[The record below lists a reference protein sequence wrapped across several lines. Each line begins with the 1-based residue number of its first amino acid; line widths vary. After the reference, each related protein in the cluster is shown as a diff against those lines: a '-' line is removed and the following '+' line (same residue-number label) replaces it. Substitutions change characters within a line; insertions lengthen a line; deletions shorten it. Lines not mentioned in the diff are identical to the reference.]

1 MRPVRVQLEGFSTF
15 REPTVVDFADADLFA
30 FVGPTGAG
38 KSSVI
43 DGMVFALYG
52 SVPRYGREGLVHP
65 VISQGRPEARVRLDF
80 EVHGVLHTAVRVVRR
95 TKTGASTKEA
105 RLERRG
111 EVLASDAP
119 SVTAAV
125 CDLLGLDLE
134 QFTKCVVLPQGAF
147 AALLHD
153 TTSKRQDLLVKLLD
167 LGVYEQVA
175 QAARR
180 RVQSADHRIAVIDE
194 HLVELAHATD
204 EAVGAAHRRV
214 AAVDA
219 VVDRLDAAAPE
230 LAALLDKVHS
240 TDSEAAELRA
250 RAGALA
256 AVRVPPEVAD
266 VTARRASADRTLS
279 DATTAEER
287 AVARVDEARAERDH
301 LGDVASLQSLLDAW
315 RTLDS
320 LAGRG
325 DTGAAMVAER
335 EAAMASLAEELET
348 ARSSVLDTERAV
360 AAARVEHAAADLAR
374 HLHPGDDCPVCGG
387 RVDTLPAVD
396 TAALESAEFAHRDAL
411 AAAKTA
417 EESWRNADR
426 DVAGLRA
433 KLEERRSELERTRVA
448 VEGAPPVEHVQATL
462 AAIAA
467 ADAALD
473 AAQRTDRELRARTA
487 EARRAQDQ
495 AVRAEDAARTEL
507 VATRDGVAALGP
519 PPTGNDLAADW
530 SALAAWA
537 AEQAEA
543 VRDRLRGLQDER
555 QRIQQTHDDLVADLV
570 AGAVAAGIT
579 VPDPARLRDACVAAA
594 ADARTTLERLV
605 TDAER
610 AAGHREERARA
621 AEQRSVHELLAAEL
635 GPRRFEAWLLE
646 EALASLV
653 AGASERLEQLSSGRY
668 AVAIDDKK
676 QFEVI
681 DHANADE
688 RRLARTLSGG
698 ETFLA
703 SLALALALAER
714 VTELSGSG
722 HASLDA
728 IFLDE
733 GFGTLD
739 PETLDVVASAIEEL
753 GASGRMVGVVSHVR
767 ELAERVPVRFEVRRG
782 AESSTVERVD
792 L

>member
-1 MRPVRVQLEGFSTF
+1 MRPLRVELEGFSAF
-15 REPTVVDFADADLFA
+15 REPTVVDFRDADLFA

-80 EVHGVLHTAVRVVRR
+80 EVHGVAHTAVRVVRR

-105 RLERRG
+105 RLERGG

-119 SVTAAV
+119 SVTVAV

-180 RVQSADHRIAVIDE
+180 RVQAADHRIAVIDE
-194 HLVELAHATD
+194 HLVDLAHATD
-204 EAVGAAHRRV
+204 EAVASGRERI
-214 AAVDA
+214 AVVDR

-230 LAALLDKVHS
+230 LAALADKLRS
-240 TDSEAAELRA
+240 TEGEAAEL
-250 RAGALA
+250 GSQVALLGE
-256 AVRVPPEVAD
+256 VRVPADVAD
-266 VTARRASADRTLS
+266 VAGRGAAAAAAVAEASAAE
-279 DATTAEER
+279 DA
-287 AVARVDEARAERDH
+287 AVALVDAARAAREQ
-301 LGDVASLQSLLDAW
+301 LGDTAALRSQLEAW
-315 RTLDS
+315 RSVDD
-320 LAGRG
+320 LAGRV
-325 DTGAAMVAER
+325 DTGAAMVTER
-335 EAAMASLAEELET
+335 EAAIAPLVDALDAARRSVAEAEQ
-348 ARSSVLDTERAV
+348 AV
-360 AAARVEHAAADLAR
+360 AAARVDHAAADLAR

-387 RVDTLPAVD
+387 RVESLPAPDIGALDAVED
-396 TAALESAEFAHRDAL
+396 RHRAAV
-411 AAAKTA
+411 AAARA
-417 EESWRNADR
+417 ADDAWRAADR
-426 DVAGLRA
+426 ELVGLRS
-433 KLEERRSELERTRVA
+433 KLEERRGELERARSAVA
-448 VEGAPPVEHVQATL
+448 GAPAPEELAETLRAIEAAEAAL
-462 AAIAA
+462 AAAQRGDRTARTRA
-467 ADAALD
+467 ADARRALD
-473 AAQRTDRELRARTA
+473 EAA
-487 EARRAQDQ
+487 
-495 AVRAEDAARTEL
+495 RAEDAARAAL
-507 VATRDGVAALGP
+507 VSARDRVASLGP
-519 PPTGNDLAADW
+519 PATGTDLAADW
-530 SALAAWA
+530 SVLADWAVARAAALHARLAGLDDERASLQRTRDELAAGLV
-537 AEQAEA
+537 AEA
-543 VRDRLRGLQDER
+543 
-555 QRIQQTHDDLVADLV
+555 T
-570 AGAVAAGIT
+570 AAGVA

-594 ADARTTLERLV
+594 ADARSSVERLV
-605 TDAER
+605 ADAER
-610 AAGHREERARA
+610 AAAHRAERVDV
-621 AEQRSVHELLAAEL
+621 AEQRAVHDLLAAEL

-668 AVAIDDKK
+668 AVAIDAKE

-714 VTELSGSG
+714 VTELAGTG

-739 PETLDVVASAIEEL
+739 PEALDVVATAIEEL

-782 AESSTVERVD
+782 VESSTVERVD
-792 L
+792 V

>member
-1 MRPVRVQLEGFSTF
+1 MRPVRIELEGFSAF
-15 REPTVVDFADADLFA
+15 RAPTVVDFRDADLFA

-43 DGMVFALYG
+43 DGMIFALYG

-80 EVHGVLHTAVRVVRR
+80 EVHGVAHTAVRVVRR

-105 RLERRG
+105 RLERGG

-119 SVTAAV
+119 GVTAAV
-125 CDLLGLDLE
+125 CSLLGLDLE

-180 RVQSADHRIAVIDE
+180 RMQSADHRLAVLDE
-194 HLVELAHATD
+194 HLADLAHATD
-204 EAVGAAHRRV
+204 EAVV
-214 AAVDA
+214 AARARIGVMDG
-219 VVDRLDAAAPE
+219 VVDRLDTAAPE
-230 LAALLDKVHS
+230 LAALADKVRS
-240 TDSEAAELRA
+240 SDDQASVLRSQVSLLAE
-250 RAGALA
+250 
-256 AVRVPPEVAD
+256 VRVPPGIAD
-266 VTARRASADRTLS
+266 VAGRRAAAGAAL
-279 DATTAEER
+279 AE
-287 AVARVDEARAERDH
+287 AAAAERDAVALVDAARAARDE
-301 LGDVASLQSLLDAW
+301 LGDAAVLRSLVAAW
-315 RTLDS
+315 GAVDD
-320 LAGRG
+320 LAGRVE
-325 DTGAAMVAER
+325 TGAAMVRDREATLAPLADALEAAAREAER
-335 EAAMASLAEELET
+335 AEQAL
-348 ARSSVLDTERAV
+348 

-374 HLHPGDDCPVCGG
+374 HLHAGDDCPVCGA
-387 RVDTLPAVD
+387 RVDSLPER
-396 TAALESAEFAHRDAL
+396 AADPLAEVEARHRSTVASARAADDA
-411 AAAKTA
+411 
-417 EESWRNADR
+417 WRGADR
-426 DVAGLRA
+426 ELVALRS
-433 KLEERRSELERTRVA
+433 KLDERRSELERARAAVA
-448 VEGAPPVEHVQATL
+448 EAPPATEL
-462 AAIAA
+462 QRTLDAIGAAE
-467 ADAALD
+467 AALD
-473 AAQRTDRELRARTA
+473 AAQRRDRAARARAA
-487 EARRAQDQ
+487 EARSALDA
-495 AVRAEDAARTEL
+495 AVRAEDQARAVL
-507 VATRDGVAALGP
+507 GATRDGVASLGP
-519 PPTGNDLAADW
+519 PATGTDLAVDW
-530 SALAAWA
+530 AALDAWA
-537 AEQAEA
+537 TGHADAL
-543 VRDRLRGLQDER
+543 RSRLAGLDDER
-555 QRIQQTHDDLVADLV
+555 AALQRTHDELLAELVAH
-570 AGAVAAGIT
+570 ATAAGVA
-579 VPDPARLRDACVAAA
+579 VPAPARLRDACVAAA
-594 ADARTTLERLV
+594 ADARSAHERLAA
-605 TDAER
+605 DAER
-610 AAGHREERARA
+610 AAGHRVEHDQV
-621 AEQRSVHELLAAEL
+621 AEQRAVHELLAAEL
-635 GPRRFEAWLLE
+635 GPRRFEAWILA

-668 AVAIDDKK
+668 AVAIDDKE

-714 VTELSGSG
+714 VTELSGPG

-739 PETLDVVASAIEEL
+739 PEALDVVASAIEEL

-792 L
+792 V

>member
-1 MRPVRVQLEGFSTF
+1 MRPVRVELEGFSAF
-15 REPTVVDFADADLFA
+15 REATVVDFTDADLFA

-80 EVHGVLHTAVRVVRR
+80 EVRGVLHTAVRVVRR
-95 TKTGASTKEA
+95 TKAGASTKEA
-105 RLERRG
+105 RLERGG
-111 EVLASDAP
+111 EVLAADAP

-134 QFTKCVVLPQGAF
+134 QFTKTVVLPQGAF

-180 RVQSADHRIAVIDE
+180 RVQTADHRIAVIDE
-194 HLVELAHATD
+194 HLVDLAHATPD
-204 EAVGAAHRRV
+204 AV
-214 AAVDA
+214 AAARERVRVVDA
-219 VVDRLDAAAPE
+219 VVERLDAAAPE
-230 LAALLDKVHS
+230 LAALADKVRS
-240 TDSEAAELRA
+240 SDAEAMALRA
-250 RAGALA
+250 QLDALT
-256 AVRVPPEVAD
+256 AVRVPAD
-266 VTARRASADRTLS
+266 VAGVAAGRA
-279 DATTAEER
+279 DAERGLAEAEEAESVAVAALDAARSAR
-287 AVARVDEARAERDH
+287 AALGDAGIAERQLSGWRSVESLVARV
-301 LGDVASLQSLLDAW
+301 
-315 RTLDS
+315 
-320 LAGRG
+320 

-335 EAAMASLAEELET
+335 EAALDPLAASLRAAEGKVT
-348 ARSSVLDTERAV
+348 AAEQAV
-360 AAARVEHAAADLAR
+360 AAARVDHAAADLAR
-374 HLHPGDDCPVCGG
+374 HLHAGDDCPVCGG
-387 RVDTLPAVD
+387 RVDTLPTFDAG
-396 TAALESAEFAHRDAL
+396 TLEQAESARRAAVGAARTADDA
-411 AAAKTA
+411 
-417 EESWRNADR
+417 WRAADR
-426 DVAGLRA
+426 ELAGLRA
-433 KLEERRSELERTRVA
+433 KLEERRAELERARSA
-448 VEGAPPVEHVQATL
+448 IDGAPTAEALQQTL
-462 AAIAA
+462 EAIAA
-467 ADAALD
+467 AEAELV
-473 AAQRTDRELRARTA
+473 AAQAADQDARARVA
-487 EARRAQDQ
+487 EARRSLDA
-495 AVRAEDAARTEL
+495 ASRVADAARASL
-507 VATRDGVAALGP
+507 VAARDGVAVLGP
-519 PPTGNDLAADW
+519 PPTGTDLAADW
-530 SALAAWA
+530 AALAGWA
-537 AEQAEA
+537 SEQAA
-543 VRDRLRGLQDER
+543 SVRARLAQLDDER
-555 QRIQQTHDDLVADLV
+555 AGMQQAHRQLTDDLLV
-570 AGAVAAGIT
+570 AARSAGIAVAE
-579 VPDPARLRDACVAAA
+579 PDRLRDACVAAA
-594 ADARTTLERLV
+594 ADARTTAERLAADV
-605 TDAER
+605 ER
-610 AAGHREERARA
+610 AAGHRDEREAVSERRA
-621 AEQRSVHELLAAEL
+621 VHELLAAEL

-714 VTELSGSG
+714 VAELSGSG

-753 GASGRMVGVVSHVR
+753 GASGRMVGIVSHVR

-782 AESSTVERVD
+782 IESSTVERVD

>member
-1 MRPVRVQLEGFSTF
+1 MRPLRVELEGFSAF
-15 REPTVVDFADADLFA
+15 REPTVVDFRDADLFA

-80 EVHGVLHTAVRVVRR
+80 EVHGIAHTAVRVVRR
-95 TKTGASTKEA
+95 TKTGATTKEA
-105 RLERRG
+105 RLERG
-111 EVLASDAP
+111 GDVLASDAP

-180 RVQSADHRIAVIDE
+180 RVQAADQRIAVLDE
-194 HLVELAHATD
+194 HLVDLAHATD
-204 EAVGAAHRRV
+204 ESV
-214 AAVDA
+214 AEGRARIA
-219 VVDRLDAAAPE
+219 VVDQLVGRLDAAAPQ
-230 LAALLDKVHS
+230 LAALVDEVRA
-240 TDSEAAELRA
+240 TEAEAAALRDRVA
-250 RAGALA
+250 LLA
-256 AVRVPPEVAD
+256 AIRVPPEAAD
-266 VTARRASADRTLS
+266 VASRRTAADAAL
-279 DATTAEER
+279 AGAAKAE
-287 AVARVDEARAERDH
+287 DEAVCLVDAARAARDE
-301 LGDVASLQSLLDAW
+301 LGDVGAVRSLLGAW
-315 RTLDS
+315 Q
-320 LAGRG
+320 
-325 DTGAAMVAER
+325 AADD
-335 EAAMASLAEELET
+335 L
-348 ARSSVLDTERAV
+348 
-360 AAARVEHAAADLAR
+360 AARVETGEDLVSEREVALAPLLAALEAARDAVARAEHEVAVARIDHAAADLAR

-387 RVDTLPAVD
+387 TVLQLPAARVDV
-396 TAALESAEFAHRDAL
+396 LESAEAQHRDAV
-411 AAAKTA
+411 AAATTA
-417 EESWRNADR
+417 EDAWRAADR
-426 DVAGLRA
+426 ELVGLRS
-433 KLEERRSELERTRVA
+433 KLEERRGQLERARAA
-448 VEGAPPVEHVQATL
+448 VGGAPPAEELHRTLQA
-462 AAIAA
+462 IEV

-473 AAQRTDRELRARTA
+473 AAQRGDRAARTRTA
-487 EARRAQDQ
+487 AARRAVDE
-495 AVRAEDAARTEL
+495 AAAAEAAARAQLT
-507 VATRDGVAALGP
+507 AARDGVAALSP
-519 PPTGNDLAADW
+519 PPTGADLAADW
-530 SALAAWA
+530 AALADWA
-537 AEQAEA
+537 AQLGAAGRVGLAE
-543 VRDRLRGLQDER
+543 LDER
-555 QRIQQTHDDLVADLV
+555 GAGLRRSHDELVAELV
-570 AGAVAAGIT
+570 AAAAAGGVA
-579 VPDPARLRDACVAAA
+579 VPDRTRLRDACVAAA
-594 ADARTTLERLV
+594 ADARSSLDRLV
-605 TDAER
+605 ADADRAAAHRAER
-610 AAGHREERARA
+610 SGV
-621 AEQRSVHELLAAEL
+621 AEQRAVHELLAAEL

-668 AVAIDDKK
+668 AVAIDAKE

-714 VTELSGSG
+714 VTELAGSG

-739 PETLDVVASAIEEL
+739 PDALDVVASAIEEL

-782 AESSTVERVD
+782 VESSTVERVD
-792 L
+792 V

>member
-1 MRPVRVQLEGFSTF
+1 MRPVRVELEGFSAF
-15 REPTVVDFADADLFA
+15 RQPTVVDFTDADLFA

-95 TKTGASTKEA
+95 TKTGATTKEA
-105 RLERRG
+105 RLERAG
-111 EVLASDAP
+111 EVLAADAP
-119 SVTAAV
+119 AVTAAV

-134 QFTKCVVLPQGAF
+134 QFTKTVVLPQGAF

-180 RVQSADHRIAVIDE
+180 RVQAADHRIAVLDE
-194 HLVELAHATD
+194 HLVDLAHATAAAV
-204 EAVGAAHRRV
+204 EAARERV
-214 AAVDA
+214 RSVDA
-219 VVDRLDAAAPE
+219 VVAVLDAAAPE
-230 LAALLDKVHS
+230 LEALAEKLRGTDGEAVDLSAHLELLTTMRVPDHVADVAARR
-240 TDSEAAELRA
+240 SEAETALADAERTEADAVATLDVA
-250 RAGALA
+250 RAG
-256 AVRVPPEVAD
+256 R
-266 VTARRASADRTLS
+266 
-279 DATTAEER
+279 
-287 AVARVDEARAERDH
+287 EA
-301 LGDVASLQSLLDAW
+301 LGDVATAQRFAEAW
-315 RTLDS
+315 RSVEALS
-320 LAGRG
+320 RRV
-325 DTGAAMVAER
+325 DTGAAMVVER
-335 EAAMASLAEELET
+335 EAALAPLARAAEAAQAAADEAERALAT
-348 ARSSVLDTERAV
+348 ARVD
-360 AAARVEHAAADLAR
+360 HAAADLAR
-374 HLHPGDDCPVCGG
+374 QLHAGDDCPVCGA
-387 RVDTLPAVD
+387 RVGELPAFD
-396 TAALESAEFAHRDAL
+396 GRTLDQAEAAHRSAAEAARRAEDA
-411 AAAKTA
+411 
-417 EESWRNADR
+417 WRGADR
-426 DVAGLRA
+426 ELAGLRA
-433 KLEERRSELERTRVA
+433 KLDERRTELAHAEAAVA
-448 VEGAPPVEHVQATL
+448 DAPPPADLQATL
-462 AAIAA
+462 DAIGA
-467 ADAALD
+467 ADRAVAD
-473 AAQRTDRELRARTA
+473 AQRHDRTARAAVA
-487 EARRAQDQ
+487 EARRALDH
-495 AVRAEDAARTEL
+495 AVRAADGAGAELLAARD
-507 VATRDGVAALGP
+507 RVAALGP
-519 PPTGNDLAADW
+519 PTPGPDLAAAW
-530 SALAAWA
+530 EALAAWA
-537 AEQAEA
+537 AEHASSLRARLVQIDAERAHLRRAHEA
-543 VRDRLRGLQDER
+543 VTDRLVS
-555 QRIQQTHDDLVADLV
+555 T
-570 AGAVAAGIT
+570 AVGAGIA
-579 VPDPARLRDACVAAA
+579 VSQPDRLRDACIAAV
-594 ADARTTLERLV
+594 ADAHSGLDRIV
-605 TDAER
+605 ADVER
-610 AAGHREERARA
+610 AAGHRADRDVV
-621 AEQRSVHELLAAEL
+621 AEQRAVHELLATEL

-653 AGASERLEQLSSGRY
+653 AGASQRLEQLSSGRY

-714 VTELSGSG
+714 VAELSGSG

-739 PETLDVVASAIEEL
+739 PEALDVVASAIEEL
-753 GASGRMVGVVSHVR
+753 GASGRMVGIVSHVR

>member
-1 MRPVRVQLEGFSTF
+1 MRPVRVELEGFSAF
-15 REPTVVDFADADLFA
+15 REPTVVDFTDADLFA

-43 DGMVFALYG
+43 DGMIFALYG

-80 EVHGVLHTAVRVVRR
+80 EVHGVRHTAVRVVRR

-105 RLERRG
+105 RLERGG

-119 SVTAAV
+119 AVTAAV

-180 RVQSADHRIAVIDE
+180 RVQAADHRIAVIDE
-194 HLVELAHATD
+194 HLVDLAHATD
-204 EAVGAAHRRV
+204 EAVAAARARV
-214 AAVDA
+214 TEVDA

-230 LAALLDKVHS
+230 LAALLDKVRG
-240 TDSEAAELRA
+240 TDDQAADLRRQVELL
-250 RAGALA
+250 GGI
-256 AVRVPPEVAD
+256 RVPGDVAS
-266 VTARRASADRTLS
+266 VSSRRAEA
-279 DATTAEER
+279 ER
-287 AVARVDEARAERDH
+287 AVSDAAEAEDVAVRALDEARAARGA
-301 LGDVASLQSLLDAW
+301 LGDPTVLQTQLDAW
-315 RTLDS
+315 GSLES
-320 LAGRG
+320 LADRVA
-325 DTGAAMVAER
+325 TGAQMVAER
-335 EAAMASLAEELET
+335 EGAIAPLAEQLRAAQEEAGEAERSLAG
-348 ARSSVLDTERAV
+348 
-360 AAARVEHAAADLAR
+360 ARVQHAAVDLAR

-387 RVDTLPAVD
+387 EVRELPVRQAGALDEADARHRAAVD
-396 TAALESAEFAHRDAL
+396 VLRRAERTWQD
-411 AAAKTA
+411 
-417 EESWRNADR
+417 ADR
-426 DVAGLRA
+426 ELTALRA
-433 KLEERRSELERTRVA
+433 KLEERRAELARAEAATAGAAPAEELRTA
-448 VEGAPPVEHVQATL
+448 L
-462 AAIAA
+462 AAVVV
-467 ADAALD
+467 ADAAVD
-473 AAQRTDRELRARTA
+473 QAQQADRAARQRIA
-487 EARRAQDQ
+487 EARRALDD
-495 AVRAEDAARTEL
+495 ATRAEATARADLLAAR
-507 VATRDGVAALGP
+507 DQVAAYGP
-519 PPTGNDLAADW
+519 PATGDDLAADW
-530 SALAAWA
+530 DALAAWA
-537 AEQAEA
+537 AQQSAG
-543 VRDRLRGLQDER
+543 VQRGLAGLDDER
-555 QRIQQTHDDLVADLV
+555 ARLQQAHDELVGQLV
-570 AGAVAAGIT
+570 GSANAAGIA
-579 VPDPARLRDACVAAA
+579 VPGPSRLRDACVAAA
-594 ADARTTLERLV
+594 ADARSALERL
-605 TDAER
+605 DADRRR
-610 AAGHREERARA
+610 AAGHRTEREAAADQRA
-621 AEQRSVHELLAAEL
+621 VHELLATEL

-668 AVAIDDKK
+668 AMAIDDRK

-722 HASLDA
+722 RASLDA

-739 PETLDVVASAIEEL
+739 LDALDVVASAIEEL

-767 ELAERVPVRFEVRRG
+767 ELADRVPVRFEVRRG
-782 AESSTVERVD
+782 IESSTVERVD

>member
-1 MRPVRVQLEGFSTF
+1 VRPLRVELEGFSAF
-15 REPTVVDFADADLFA
+15 RQPTVVDFTDADLFA

-43 DGMVFALYG
+43 DAMVFALYG

-80 EVHGVLHTAVRVVRR
+80 EVHGVAHTAVRVVRR

-105 RLERRG
+105 RLERAG
-111 EVLASDAP
+111 EVLAADAP
-119 SVTAAV
+119 AVTAAV

-180 RVQSADHRIAVIDE
+180 RVQAADHRIAVIDE
-194 HLVELAHATD
+194 HLVDLAHATD
-204 EAVGAAHRRV
+204 AAVAAAHERV
-214 AAVDA
+214 R
-219 VVDRLDAAAPE
+219 VVDQVVERLDAAAPE
-230 LAALLDKVHS
+230 LSALADKVRS
-240 TDSEAAELRA
+240 TDGEAVELRS
-250 RAGALA
+250 RLDALT
-256 AVRVPPEVAD
+256 AVRVPGEVAD
-266 VTARRASADRTLS
+266 VAARRVEAEGTLAGAEQVEADAVASL
-279 DATTAEER
+279 DAARAAREALGDVNGVRMSLEAWR
-287 AVARVDEARAERDH
+287 AVDSLAARVD
-301 LGDVASLQSLLDAW
+301 
-315 RTLDS
+315 
-320 LAGRG
+320 
-325 DTGAAMVAER
+325 TGASMVAER
-335 EAAMASLAEELET
+335 EAAVAPLAAELEVAQT
-348 ARSSVLDTERAV
+348 AVAEADHEV
-360 AAARVEHAAADLAR
+360 AAARVDHAAADLAR
-374 HLHPGDDCPVCGG
+374 HLHAGDDCPVCGG
-387 RVDTLPAVD
+387 RVDTLPRFDAS
-396 TAALESAEFAHRDAL
+396 ALEAAEAAHRAAVATARQADDA
-411 AAAKTA
+411 
-417 EESWRNADR
+417 WRAADR
-426 DVAGLRA
+426 ELAGLRA
-433 KLEERRSELERTRVA
+433 KLEERRTELARARSA
-448 VEGAPPVEHVQATL
+448 IEGAPTPDSLQETL
-462 AAIAA
+462 DAITT
-467 ADAALD
+467 ADAALEV
-473 AAQRTDRELRARTA
+473 AQRADREARTRTA
-487 EARRAQDQ
+487 EARRSL
-495 AVRAEDAARTEL
+495 DAASRAADEARAEL
-507 VATRDGVAALGP
+507 VAARDRVAVLGP
-519 PPTGNDLAADW
+519 PPTGADLAADW
-530 SALAAWA
+530 TALADWA
-537 AEQAEA
+537 VEQAGSLQA
-543 VRDRLRGLQDER
+543 RRTRLEDER
-555 QRIQQTHDDLVADLV
+555 AGLERALEELTAGLVST
-570 AGAVAAGIT
+570 AGAAGIS
-579 VPDPARLRDACVAAA
+579 VGDPARLRDACIAAA
-594 ADARTTLERLV
+594 ADARTAVERLV
-605 TDAER
+605 ADAER
-610 AAGHREERARA
+610 GAGHRRERDEVAGQRA
-621 AEQRSVHELLAAEL
+621 VHELLAAEL

-714 VTELSGSG
+714 VAELSGSG
-722 HASLDA
+722 RASLDA

-739 PETLDVVASAIEEL
+739 PEALDVVASAIEEL
-753 GASGRMVGVVSHVR
+753 GASGRMVGIVSHVR